1 MPLFQIVRE
10 KVEWEIK
17 AAQKP
22 ARILPLQF
30 SEKLRGVGRGKKAI
44 KQTFLVF

>member
-10 KVEWEIK
+10 KVEWKIK

-22 ARILPLQF
+22 ARLLSLQF
-30 SEKLRGVGRGKKAI
+30 SEQLRGVGRGKKAI
-44 KQTFLVF
+44 KQTSHIF

>member
-10 KVEWEIK
+10 RVEWEIK

-30 SEKLRGVGRGKKAI
+30 SETLRVGRGKKAI
-44 KQTFLVF
+44 KRTFHVF

>member
-1 MPLFQIVRE
+1 MPLFQIVWE
-10 KVEWEIK
+10 QVEWKIK

-30 SEKLRGVGRGKKAI
+30 SEQLRGIGRGKKAI
-44 KQTFLVF
+44 KQTSHVF